1 VIEIP
6 WHLLANRNGAS
17 ENQMN
22 PSPRFTTMR
31 PESEDGSDSL
41 SPVDFLYLK
50 RFLYLALRKNGFNK
64 AEAIPCDPKNQST
77 HRHVKNKVSCAR
89 VPSILAERIC
99 TSKSAMLCDRGTEMA
114 TSPDRQR
121 NFTFRPRPR
130 FVSGLL
136 TTSRSFHRMGRRTH
150 QSSMNRSQNNFATA
164 TTVYCPRTSFNPAVV
179 VQR

>member
-1 VIEIP
+1 
-6 WHLLANRNGAS
+6 LLANRNGAS

-77 HRHVKNKVSCAR
+77 HRHFKK
-89 VPSILAERIC
+89 
-99 TSKSAMLCDRGTEMA
+99 RGFLSTGA
-114 TSPDRQR
+114 KH
-121 NFTFRPRPR
+121 F
-130 FVSGLL
+130 
-136 TTSRSFHRMGRRTH
+136 GRRDAH
-150 QSSMNRSQNNFATA
+150 VDVGNAVRSWN
-164 TTVYCPRTSFNPAVV
+164 
-179 VQR
+179 

>member
-50 RFLYLALRKNGFNK
+50 RFLYLALRKNGFNQ
-64 AEAIPCDPKNQST
+64 PKQFRVIQKIS
-77 HRHVKNKVSCAR
+77 RHTD
-89 VPSILAERIC
+89 
-99 TSKSAMLCDRGTEMA
+99 TSKNE
-114 TSPDRQR
+114 
-121 NFTFRPRPR
+121 
-130 FVSGLL
+130 VS
-136 TTSRSFHRMGRRTH
+136 
-150 QSSMNRSQNNFATA
+150 
-164 TTVYCPRTSFNPAVV
+164 
-179 VQR
+179 